1 LEIKSTGS
9 ESDVLAFR
17 CYIPAPLTKATRT
30 MSHHSQRQPQQHQ
43 QQQQHQPQSQ
53 QQNSWGTD
61 LSQAFPYSDHVLS
74 FMYSDGN
81 SNREQQPPP
90 AALSTDEMHQRRRY
104 RDTVLNETSS
114 HLLVHP
120 HHGMMDTGRN
130 ILQVLHDRER
140 RGSGGVT
147 SVALWRRSRAMV
159 VVRNN
164 NSGACDANSVSSQST
179 KRAKNSSK
187 IGYQSPSTVLESPLQ
202 RANNRNGS
210 AGAIAT
216 TVTTSHVDVAASSF
230 SPQDDVVHDSM
241 DETDDD
247 QQSVDDCEKFD
258 ETLPSD
264 RRVTYPLTIGREI
277 QAYGEYCAATK
288 YHSAFLTHLGGDD
301 PLDAHGN
308 RPASSRAVSTISVAF
323 APDGLTMASTHGDH
337 TVKLS
342 CCSTGRLLQT
352 LDGHPRTPWTVKYH
366 PTDSR
371 IVASGCLG
379 QQVRVWNWK
388 TKACLQMIR
397 LEFAIISL
405 SFHPS
410 GTVLAIANG
419 TRLHLWGVDD
429 VEPESSLSHGTS
441 LIPREQPSHN
451 HHVAPNMNPHQS
463 QQQQPVRRA
472 ARLTEWDQRH
482 MLRCV
487 HFPPNGTTLI
497 IGGVNP
503 AQDDVRRSGGSRR
516 QPQGGGGM
524 ANGTMSFYL
533 RLWDFDLERAL
544 DADGDTTANLVAS
557 PISISMARRS
567 ISNVRSFTGARCTGL
582 LRRYTISGPKGLQ

>member
-1 LEIKSTGS
+1 VITENLSVSLYTLVPPKT
-9 ESDVLAFR
+9 
-17 CYIPAPLTKATRT
+17 TRT
-30 MSHHSQRQPQQHQ
+30 MSHSRHPQHPQPHQ
-43 QQQQHQPQSQ
+43 QY
-53 QQNSWGTD
+53 WGTD
-61 LSQAFPYSDHVLS
+61 LSKAFPYSDHASSSIYSNGSCEHQPRPTLS
-74 FMYSDGN
+74 A
-81 SNREQQPPP
+81 E
-90 AALSTDEMHQRRRY
+90 EMHKRRRY

-120 HHGMMDTGRN
+120 HNSMMDTGRN
-130 ILQVLHDRER
+130 ILHVLHDRER
-140 RGSGGVT
+140 RGSSAVT
-147 SVALWRRSRAMV
+147 SVALWRRSRAV
-159 VVRNN
+159 VVR
-164 NSGACDANSVSSQST
+164 GHVCDAAASNSVSSQAT

-202 RANNRNGS
+202 RANRHGT
-210 AGAIAT
+210 AAEAAAT
-216 TVTTSHVDVAASSF
+216 TTSTDDVTVVAANLY
-230 SPQDDVVHDSM
+230 SPDNNDLNDSM
-241 DETDDD
+241 DEVNDD
-247 QQSVDDCEKFD
+247 QHSVDDSSEKSVAM
-258 ETLPSD
+258 TLPTTD

-277 QAYGEYCAATK
+277 QAFGEYCAATK

-323 APDGLTMASTHGDH
+323 SPDGLTMASTHGDH

-388 TKACLQMIR
+388 TKSCLQMIR

-429 VEPESSLSHGTS
+429 VEPESSIPQEQASQNHPLAHNARTS
-441 LIPREQPSHN
+441 
-451 HHVAPNMNPHQS
+451 APASSRGDLTNMNEHQS
-463 QQQQPVRRA
+463 PQAPSLRRA

-503 AQDDVRRSGGSRR
+503 DEARRSGGSRQR
-516 QPQGGGGM
+516 PGGGV
-524 ANGTMSFYL
+524 ANGPMSFYL

-544 DADGDTTANLVAS
+544 DPDGDTTANLAAS

-567 ISNVRSFTGARCTGL
+567 ISNVRCSAIRLMHLTSLFL
-582 LRRYTISGPKGLQ
+582 LSLEHSL